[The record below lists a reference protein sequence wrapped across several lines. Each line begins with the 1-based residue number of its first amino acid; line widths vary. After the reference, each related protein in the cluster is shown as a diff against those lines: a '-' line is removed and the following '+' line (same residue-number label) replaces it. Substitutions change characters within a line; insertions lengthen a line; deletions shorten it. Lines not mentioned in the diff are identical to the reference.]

1 MLPGAGAVEMEL
13 AYQVR
18 LYADKLPGLEQYG
31 AKRFAIA
38 LEGFVKILADN
49 TGVKSNET
57 LAELYSQH
65 SKGNKNAGF
74 NIEVSLMCS
83 DFDFFSKLILNF
95 HNFFAA

>member
-1 MLPGAGAVEMEL
+1 MLPGAGAIEMEL
-13 AYQVR
+13 AHR
-18 LYADKLPGLEQYG
+18 IGFYADTLPGLEQYG

-65 SKGNKNAGF
+65 SKGNCNAGF
-74 NIEVSLMCS
+74 NIEV
-83 DFDFFSKLILNF
+83 
-95 HNFFAA
+95 

>member
-1 MLPGAGAVEMEL
+1 MLPGAGAIEMEL
-13 AYQVR
+13 AHQVG
-18 LYADKLPGLEQYG
+18 LFADTLSGLEQYG
-31 AKRFAIA
+31 AKRFGIA

-74 NIEVSLMCS
+74 NIEVSLLCTYNVS
-83 DFDFFSKLILNF
+83 YFSIINF
-95 HNFFAA
+95 

>member
-1 MLPGAGAVEMEL
+1 MEL
-13 AYQVR
+13 AHQVG
-18 LYADKLPGLEQYG
+18 LYADTLPGLEQYG

-57 LAELYSQH
+57 VAELYSQH

-74 NIEVSLMCS
+74 NIEVCILLRTCFLVRMDNINLFFICFISLR
-83 DFDFFSKLILNF
+83 D
-95 HNFFAA
+95 HH

>member
-1 MLPGAGAVEMEL
+1 MEL
-13 AYQVR
+13 AYQVG
-18 LYADKLPGLEQYG
+18 LYADTLPGLEQYG
-31 AKRFAIA
+31 AKRFAVA

-74 NIEVSLMCS
+74 NIEVCL
-83 DFDFFSKLILNF
+83 FYVYLFFLIDCNYSYF
-95 HNFFAA
+95 HRLKDHH

>member
-1 MLPGAGAVEMEL
+1 MLPGAGAIEMEL
-13 AYQVR
+13 AYQVG
-18 LYADKLPGLEQYG
+18 LYADTLPGLQQYG

-38 LEGFVKILADN
+38 LEGFIKILADN

-74 NIEVSLMCS
+74 NIEVS
-83 DFDFFSKLILNF
+83 FTIVKFFLVNIYLY
-95 HNFFAA
+95 FFAA

>member
-1 MLPGAGAVEMEL
+1 MEL
-13 AYQVR
+13 AYQVG
-18 LYADKLPGLEQYG
+18 LYADTLPGLEQYG

-74 NIEVSLMCS
+74 NIEVRLLFLNFLFC
-83 DFDFFSKLILNF
+83 FLYILICNYYFFSLKD
-95 HNFFAA
+95 HH